1 MTVLIMILFSSKN
14 ADQLARAKQ
23 QLETCFRFL
32 DDVSP
37 YWAIGG
43 DQLQF
48 LKSLLAG
55 DLSGIMGGESAAAAT
70 AASETATTAMAD
82 GSSADPGSGG
92 HQRGAINDSS
102 SDSAGSAGQAVV
114 DRLTVSHAGVN
125 ETSSAFLTTDSGMST
140 VWLDAESL
148 GAVEEATVK
157 SLSKMSL
164 LHQTT
169 TTDKPKTGSKKPSPP
184 PASSLS

>member
-1 MTVLIMILFSSKN
+1 MILFSSKN
-14 ADQLARAKQ
+14 PDQLARAKQ

-32 DDVSP
+32 DDVTP

-55 DLSGIMGGESAAAAT
+55 DLSGIMGGASAAAAT
-70 AASETATTAMAD
+70 AASETVTTATAD
-82 GSSADPGSGG
+82 GSSLDPGPGG
-92 HQRGAINDSS
+92 NQRGAITGGS
-102 SDSAGSAGQAVV
+102 SDSAGAAGQAVV
-114 DRLTVSHAGVN
+114 DRLTVSDVGVN
-125 ETSSAFLTTDSGMST
+125 EMSSAFLTTDSGMNT

-164 LHQTT
+164 LHQTR
-169 TTDKPKTGSKKPSPP
+169 TDKPKTGGKKPSPLL
-184 PASSLS
+184 ASPSS